1 MLPPNKAFL
10 VVSQIII
17 WITFTLL
24 YAVMD
29 AFDPGVHFGPDFNPP
44 YFATITQLTIG
55 FGDIAPTTLIART
68 LVSIHAVLSS
78 FTAILFI

>member
-24 YAVMD
+24 YAAMD
-29 AFDPGVHFGPDFNPP
+29 AIEPGVHFGKDFNPP
-44 YFATITQLTIG
+44 YFATITQLTSG
-55 FGDIAPTTLIART
+55 YGDIAPKTLVART
-68 LVSIHAVLSS
+68 LVSVHAIASS
-78 FTAILFI
+78 FAAILFI